1 MGTFARGVHLHVL
14 VSLLSGL
21 FAWIGYQRCDTRGE
35 SRYGALEGWGLGGRR
50 KQKRSHG
57 QQLQAWNSQTP
68 NLHTCDVYVSI
79 YADMCIY
86 VYTYIFLFAYKQDLN
101 SCFSFKASCCA
112 PTEKTT
118 PCCRHVIL
126 SKTLVGP
133 FVGMCNFLVKATS
146 SLRLF
151 YHLKEPHVYYS
162 QKVTVTWIWVVTFW
176 SPGMFSKYTNF
187 EPSLPNEILVKS
199 TYGFFCEFLV
209 GIAQNPQIQL
219 AVPPKMNKSSEGIRS
234 SPQF

>member
-14 VSLLSGL
+14 FSLLSGL

-35 SRYGALEGWGLGGRR
+35 SRYGALEGWGFGGRENKKGAMGNNCKHEIHR
-50 KQKRSHG
+50 PQICIHVLYMYLYMRI
-57 QQLQAWNSQTP
+57 
-68 NLHTCDVYVSI
+68 CVYTL
-79 YADMCIY
+79 
-86 VYTYIFLFAYKQDLN
+86 YTYIFLFANKQDLY
-101 SCFSFKASCCA
+101 SFFSFKASCCA

-151 YHLKEPHVYYS
+151 YHLKEPHVYDS
-162 QKVTVTWIWVVTFW
+162 QKGHSDVDLGVD
-176 SPGMFSKYTNF
+176 
-187 EPSLPNEILVKS
+187 ILISWHV
-199 TYGFFCEFLV
+199 
-209 GIAQNPQIQL
+209 
-219 AVPPKMNKSSEGIRS
+219 
-234 SPQF
+234 